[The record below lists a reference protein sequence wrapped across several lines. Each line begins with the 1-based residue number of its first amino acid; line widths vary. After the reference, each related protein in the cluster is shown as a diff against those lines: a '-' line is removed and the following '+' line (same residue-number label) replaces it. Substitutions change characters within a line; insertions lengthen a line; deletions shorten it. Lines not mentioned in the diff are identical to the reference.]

1 MRNNSE
7 SNEQHEHIEE
17 QQHGNNTSKDDD
29 DEEEDEDEGDHFF
42 ESFDRVPSG
51 VSFEPDFPSS
61 DSDEENDVRISFAS
75 AISTPYNI
83 QEEQDLGEI
92 EVSIEEFDYNL
103 WMGEPISVQ
112 ERRRRLFQGMGL
124 NSGRRAPDALE
135 PVISQRA
142 LSIHQPSQ
150 RLNSSPSSSFPLPSP
165 SPSPSP
171 SPTEKPIIKR
181 CRSDSNLS
189 RHANASRPSL
199 SRVYSSP
206 PSLLDRGWPT
216 VANNVLNKAENDND
230 SEVARDE
237 DDNMVGSIC
246 RIKNLDTGK
255 EFVVSEFNKDGSWDR
270 LNDLQTGHQFT
281 LDEFENI
288 LGYKSPMV
296 KQLMCRPNGSSK
308 SLDKQTSKS
317 TTNKKKSNGW
327 FKNIK
332 YVASSVTGFMTEK
345 DKLGASKSTSSM
357 QRLTSGRTTDNTK
370 AGSNERLK
378 VHQYGK
384 SYKEMTGLYMCQE
397 LKAHEGSIWCMK
409 FCNDGRYLASAGE
422 DRVVHIWGISESNT
436 FSSSFR
442 RDDTGHTD
450 SLESP
455 SVNSS
460 QASSSL
466 GYRQLSGKKM
476 SKAKSRRKQVP
487 GHIVFPETVFS
498 LNEKPICSLEGH
510 SNDVLD
516 LSWSNSSQ
524 YILSSSMD
532 KTVRMWD
539 IANKSCMKMFS
550 HSDYVTCVQFNPVD
564 ERYFMSGSI
573 DAKVR
578 IWSVPDRQ
586 VVDWTDLH
594 EIVTALA
601 YTPDAS
607 AAIVGSQN
615 GCCRFFTISD
625 GKLNQEAQLD
635 MKSKKGKTASNKI
648 TGLQFAPENPSQVLI
663 TSADSQI
670 RVFDGLN
677 MIHKFRGF
685 KNTSSQIAASY
696 TPDGRYVVTA
706 SEDSHVYIWKRES
719 GSQNRSCASTS
730 SPLPSPA
737 SSGSKTNR
745 WTTTRSHEH
754 FFCKDVQVAVPWP
767 GPTPTMPTPVS
778 NNASTRNHSRDT
790 SICDDLSCPKGAH
803 LPPLP
808 PSKKGNA
815 SETDTNSN
823 KDSGFD
829 TNSKK
834 DSGSEIESDSS
845 PDSGI
850 QSIPETKRSP
860 SSGSLLSSPLTSVL
874 SSPLNSVL
882 FSPISELGGSWW
894 KNNSNKYGSNQE
906 GPKQGAWGLVVVT
919 GTMGGDIRIY
929 QNFGVPVR
937 LNRSMQL
944 V

>member
-7 SNEQHEHIEE
+7 SNEQQEHIEE
-17 QQHGNNTSKDDD
+17 QQHGNNTSKDE
-29 DEEEDEDEGDHFF
+29 DEDEEDEDEGDHFF

-51 VSFEPDFPSS
+51 ISFEPDFPSS

-92 EVSIEEFDYNL
+92 EGSIEEFDYNL
-103 WMGEPISVQ
+103 WTGEPISVQ
-112 ERRRRLFQGMGL
+112 ERRRRLLQGMGL

-135 PVISQRA
+135 PVISQRT
-142 LSIHQPSQ
+142 LSSHQPSEN
-150 RLNSSPSSSFPLPSP
+150 LNSSPSPSSFPLPSP

-189 RHANASRPSL
+189 IHANSSRPSL

-206 PSLLDRGWPT
+206 LSLLDRGWPT
-216 VANNVLNKAENDND
+216 VASNVLNEADNDKD
-230 SEVARDE
+230 SEVTRDE

-317 TTNKKKSNGW
+317 TTNKKKGNGW
-327 FKNIK
+327 LKNIK

-345 DKLGASKSTSSM
+345 DKLGPSKSTSSM
-357 QRLTSGRTTDNTK
+357 QRLTSGKTIDNNR

-409 FCNDGRYLASAGE
+409 FCHDGRYLASAGE
-422 DRVVHIWGISESNT
+422 DRVIHIWGISESNT
-436 FSSSFR
+436 FSTSFR

-450 SLESP
+450 SLENQ

-466 GYRQLSGKKM
+466 GSRQLSGKKM

-487 GHIVFPETVFS
+487 DHIVFPERVFS
-498 LNEKPICSLEGH
+498 LNEKPVCSLEGH
-510 SNDVLD
+510 LSDVLD

-594 EIVTALA
+594 EIVTALS

-635 MKSKKGKTASNKI
+635 MKSNKKGKTASNKI

-719 GSQNRSCASTS
+719 GCHNRSGASTS

-767 GPTPTMPTPVS
+767 GPTPTMPTSVS
-778 NNASTRNHSRDT
+778 NNGSTSNHPRDT
-790 SICDDLSCPKGAH
+790 STCEDLLCPKGAH

-808 PSKKGNA
+808 PK
-815 SETDTNSN
+815 
-823 KDSGFD
+823 
-829 TNSKK
+829 
-834 DSGSEIESDSS
+834 
-845 PDSGI
+845 
-850 QSIPETKRSP
+850 
-860 SSGSLLSSPLTSVL
+860 
-874 SSPLNSVL
+874 
-882 FSPISELGGSWW
+882 LGGSWW
-894 KNNSNKYGSNQE
+894 KNSSNKYGSTQDGAKE
-906 GPKQGAWGLVVVT
+906 GAWGLVVVT
-919 GTMGGDIRIY
+919 GTMGGDIRVY